1 MRSLALGYIAAADPA
16 EGAKRAAAQY
26 RDAPGM
32 TDRQGALAVLA
43 GLDGPERD
51 AALSDFYERFQD
63 NALVVD
69 KWFTLQASALRE
81 GVLEDIERLA
91 QHQAFTMANPNR
103 ARALYAAMAGNPM
116 AFHAESGAG
125 YRMIADVILEL
136 NLRNPQLAARF
147 VPSLGRFRR
156 VEPKRAALMRAELE
170 RIAAAP
176 KLSRD
181 VAEQVEAS
189 LG

>member
-1 MRSLALGYIAAADPA
+1 MI
-16 EGAKRAAAQY
+16 
-26 RDAPGM
+26 
-32 TDRQGALAVLA
+32 
-43 GLDGPERD
+43 
-51 AALSDFYERFQD
+51 
-63 NALVVD
+63 D

-81 GVLEDIERLA
+81 EVLGQIEQLA
-91 QHQAFTMANPNR
+91 RHQAFTMSNPNR
-103 ARALYAAMAGNPM
+103 VRALYAAAAGNPL
-116 AFHAESGAG
+116 AFHAADGPG
-125 YRMIADVILEL
+125 YRMIADLILEL

-156 VEPKRAALMRAELE
+156 IEPKRAAMMRAELE
-170 RIAAAP
+170 RISQAG